1 MTRIRRA
8 MLLFAIVAALPVVT
22 DALIQQ
28 QRAQIQVSITIN
40 VTPNPLGYAEPPA
53 ATDTSVNGIV
63 ARMVLNTKESP
74 SRYRAENLAFD
85 KGRWVAQS
93 QGGIKV
99 EATVTPNPNGTLLV
113 SNLPGVQ
120 ENQEAGTTVA
130 YPCAYTV
137 TVTTTQ
143 TAWTLEHGLFS
154 DFSGF
159 GGSFTG
165 HDAANKTHLTTGTPQ
180 PAYTPFIVY
189 SGGQSWVIAAS
200 SGLTK
205 SYCVDLQITLP
216 ISLAGG
222 AYSTNA
228 VYTLFY

>member
-1 MTRIRRA
+1 MTRLRRA

-40 VTPNPLGYAEPPA
+40 VTPNPLGYAAPPSA
-53 ATDTSVNGIV
+53 AGTSVNGIV
-63 ARMVLNTKESP
+63 ARMMVNAKESP
-74 SRYRAENLAFD
+74 SHYHAESLAFAS
-85 KGRWVAQS
+85 GRWIAQS

-120 ENQEAGTTVA
+120 FSQEAGTTMT
-130 YPCAYTV
+130 YTCAYTV

-143 TAWTLEHGLFS
+143 TAWTLEHGLYS

-159 GGSFTG
+159 SGSFTG
-165 HDAANKTHLTTGTPQ
+165 HDAANKTHLSTGTPQ
-180 PAYTPFIVY
+180 PSYTPFIVY
-189 SGGQSWVIAAS
+189 SDGQSWVIAAS

-205 SYCVDLQITLP
+205 SYCVDLQVTLP

-222 AYSTNA
+222 AYGTNA